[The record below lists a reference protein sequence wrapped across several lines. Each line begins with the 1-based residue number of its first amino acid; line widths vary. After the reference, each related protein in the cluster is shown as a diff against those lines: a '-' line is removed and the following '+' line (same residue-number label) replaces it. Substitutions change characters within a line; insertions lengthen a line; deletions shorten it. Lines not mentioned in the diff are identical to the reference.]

1 MGEPPLYLH
10 ISAPSKSILDAAI
23 NKVNDL
29 INQELGPLVE
39 DRSQFGRRPGGP
51 PTRQKWPEAKL
62 PINLES
68 LRNFNIRAK
77 TVGPGGMFVKFIQ
90 AETGARVQIKG
101 IGSGF
106 LETETGREAEEPM
119 HINIA
124 CVGWHLSQC
133 TDSTVVLMR
142 A

>member
-10 ISAPSKSILDAAI
+10 ISAPSKTILDAAI

-39 DRSQFGRRPGGP
+39 DRSQYGRRPGGP

-68 LRNFNIRAK
+68 LRNFNVRAK

-124 CVGWHLSQC
+124 CV
-133 TDSTVVLMR
+133 TPM
-142 A
+142 

>member
-68 LRNFNIRAK
+68 LRNFNVRAK
-77 TVGPGGMFVKFIQ
+77 TVGPGVC
-90 AETGARVQIKG
+90 VLLG
-101 IGSGF
+101 II
-106 LETETGREAEEPM
+106 R
-119 HINIA
+119 N
-124 CVGWHLSQC
+124 
-133 TDSTVVLMR
+133 VLMYIGNVR
-142 A
+142 QVHPG